1 MCAYLKM
8 FGAHKKKY
16 AASFLQINLLS
27 EVKDDSH
34 LVLPEYEYKSM
45 DIFVDMSV
53 YTFFS
58 QLIVSVCERRK

>member
-16 AASFLQINLLS
+16 AASLLQINLLS

-53 YTFFS
+53 YTFFPN
-58 QLIVSVCERRK
+58 